1 MGSTMYAE
9 RRIASA
15 AVHYASV
22 LTKSVMRSIKH
33 VSKKDSTPV
42 TVADFAVQALLIGTL
57 SQAFPA
63 DGFLGEESAAALRQD
78 AVLCQ
83 QVWELVSSTEAWSGA
98 AASQAA
104 TLTRPPGSPE
114 EMMELIDR
122 GGLGN
127 GGRHGR
133 TWVMDPIDG
142 TATFIESGQY
152 AVAVA
157 LIQDGKEVLGVV
169 GCPNLAL
176 DLDHLESVPTDDEGY
191 GFIVSA
197 VHGDQGVLVQPVG
210 AGELPPGQFI
220 PSRCRLQPQ
229 DEASSSQY
237 SHFNFVDSMSGEA
250 YHLNKAK
257 QLAKRLGCAPFP
269 GTEVWSTQVRLVILA
284 LGKTSRNNVQVRIPP
299 PRVDGGEEDP
309 EDYIWDYA
317 GAHLILRE
325 AGGVATDL
333 DGKEVDF
340 GTGRRLSGNWG
351 LVAASHPSLQGRVLG
366 QVRAFLELDK

>member
-1 MGSTMYAE
+1 MYAEE

-15 AVHYASV
+15 AVHHASL

-83 QVWELVSSTEAWSGA
+83 QVWELVSSTEAWPG
-98 AASQAA
+98 AASQGNKA
-104 TLTRPPGSPE
+104 LTRPCSPE

-122 GGLGN
+122 GGLGT

-142 TATFIESGQY
+142 TATFIKSGQY
-152 AVAVA
+152 AVALA

-197 VHGDQGVLVQPVG
+197 VHGDRGVLVQPVG

-220 PSRCRLQPQ
+220 PSRQAQLQ
-229 DEASSSQY
+229 DEASSIQSLDL
-237 SHFNFVDSMSGEA
+237 NFVDSMSGEA
-250 YHLNKAK
+250 YHLNKAEH
-257 QLAKRLGCAPFP
+257 LAKRFGCARFP
-269 GTEVWSTQVRLVILA
+269 GTEVWSTQVRLIILA
-284 LGKTSRNNVQVRIPP
+284 LGKTSCNNVQVRIPP
-299 PRVDGGEEDP
+299 PKVQGGEEDP

-351 LVAASHPSLQGRVLG
+351 LVAASHPSLHGRILG
-366 QVRAFLELDK
+366 QVREFLELEK

>member
-1 MGSTMYAE
+1 MYAEE

-22 LTKSVMRSIKH
+22 LTKSVMRSIKY

-63 DGFLGEESAAALRQD
+63 DGFLGEESAAALHQD

-83 QVWELVSSTEAWSGA
+83 QVWELVSSSTEAWPG
-98 AASQAA
+98 AASQGV
-104 TLTRPPGSPE
+104 TLTRPCSPE

-122 GGLGN
+122 GGLGT
-127 GGRHGR
+127 GGRHRR

-142 TATFIESGQY
+142 TGDFY
-152 AVAVA
+152 RKRPVCCR
-157 LIQDGKEVLGVV
+157 DLG
-169 GCPNLAL
+169 
-176 DLDHLESVPTDDEGY
+176 HLESVPTDDEGY

-197 VHGDQGVLVQPVG
+197 VHGDRGVLVQPVG

-220 PSRCRLQPQ
+220 PSRQSQPH
-229 DEASSSQY
+229 DEASSIQSLDL
-237 SHFNFVDSMSGEA
+237 NFVDSMSGEA
-250 YHLNKAK
+250 YYLDKAEH
-257 QLAKRLGCAPFP
+257 LAKRFRCARFP
-269 GTEVWSTQVRLVILA
+269 GTEVWSTQVRLIILA
-284 LGKTSRNNVQVRIPP
+284 LGKTSCNNVQVRIPP
-299 PRVDGGEEDP
+299 PKVEGGEEDP

-333 DGKEVDF
+333 DGKEVDL

-351 LVAASHPSLQGRVLG
+351 LVAASHPSLQGRILG
-366 QVRAFLELDK
+366 QVREFLELEK